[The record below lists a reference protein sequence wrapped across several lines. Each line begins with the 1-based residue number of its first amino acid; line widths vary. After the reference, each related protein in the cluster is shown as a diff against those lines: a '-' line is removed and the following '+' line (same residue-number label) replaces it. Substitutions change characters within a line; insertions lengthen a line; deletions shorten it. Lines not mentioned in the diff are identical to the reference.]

1 MKRGRNNGGS
11 KDGAGTDGARNE
23 DKTLKVG
30 VLISGRGSNLK
41 SLLDA
46 CATPGF
52 PARIVTVVS
61 NRPDA
66 GGLEHARAAGV
77 AAEVVDHKAFEGKEA
92 FEAAVTAA
100 LEGAE
105 VELLCLA
112 GFMRVVSAGF
122 VRHWQDRMINIH
134 PSLLPLFPGLDTHA
148 RALAAGVKLHG
159 CSVHYVNEE
168 VDGGPIIGQAAVPVL
183 PGDDP
188 DSLAARVLAAEHRLY
203 PACLRLLAE
212 GKVALKDGRAEVSGD
227 FDPSAQLLNPPGGG

>member
-1 MKRGRNNGGS
+1 M
-11 KDGAGTDGARNE
+11 
-23 DKTLKVG
+23 KVG

-46 CATPGF
+46 CAVPGF
-52 PARIVTVVS
+52 PAEIVAVIS
-61 NRPDA
+61 NRPGA
-66 GGLEHARAAGV
+66 GGLDHARQAGV
-77 AAEVVDHKAFEGKEA
+77 AAQVIDHKTFEGKEA

-100 LEGAE
+100 LEAAG

-112 GFMRVVSAGF
+112 GFMRVVSSGF
-122 VRHWQDRMINIH
+122 VRHWQGRMINIH

-159 CSVHYVNEE
+159 CSVHYVTEE

-183 PGDDP
+183 AGDDP

-203 PACLRLLAE
+203 PTCLRLLAE
-212 GKVALKDGRAEVSGD
+212 GKVSLQGGTARISADS
-227 FDPSAQLLNPPGGG
+227 DPSAQIFNPSSAG